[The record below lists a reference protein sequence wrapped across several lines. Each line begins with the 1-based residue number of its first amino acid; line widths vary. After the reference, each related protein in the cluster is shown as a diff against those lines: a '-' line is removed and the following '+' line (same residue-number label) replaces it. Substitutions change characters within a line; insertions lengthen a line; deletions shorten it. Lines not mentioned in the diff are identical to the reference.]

1 MSRKTLAV
9 VLAAVVMVAMAIAVG
24 WRVLGGGPPADRIA
38 ASGRIEGRITQ
49 VTPKVSGTVAELPV
63 DEGMS
68 VTAGARLALLDEPT
82 LRERRRAVQEQQG
95 ALEHRLAS
103 ERTAY
108 TVAEHELPL
117 RIAQARAALDEAQ
130 ARLAAAQADRSQAAA
145 DARRMTTLAAQKLA
159 AEQQAETAR
168 LRADVT
174 AKTAQAAVSAVQAA
188 SKNLDLAQL
197 GDQRL
202 AAQAQALA
210 ALDSQVQQAKA
221 QLAEL
226 DTQIG
231 YLDIPSPLAGVVLT
245 RSVELGEQVAPG
257 SPLFSLVDLNRLYLK
272 VYVPEP
278 LIGRVALGQRAEVR
292 VDSYPDRAFA
302 ASVTKV
308 ATAAEFTP
316 KNVETREERVKLVF
330 AVELSLS
337 ENPGGVLKPG
347 MPADGVI
354 HTASP
359 GQAKQAGPAGQARAP

>member
-1 MSRKTLAV
+1 MSRKTFAIT
-9 VLAAVVMVAMAIAVG
+9 LAAAVIAAIIAAVA
-24 WRVLGGGPPADRIA
+24 WRLLTAQSPDNRIA

-68 VTAGARLALLDEPT
+68 VTVGARLARLDEPT
-82 LRERRRAVQEQQG
+82 LRERRHAVQEQQST
-95 ALEHRLAS
+95 LEHRLAS

-108 TVAEHELPL
+108 AVAQRELPL

-130 ARLAAAQADRSQAAA
+130 ARLAAAQADRAQAGA
-145 DARRMTTLAAQKLA
+145 DARRLTTLAEQKLA

-168 LRADVT
+168 SRADV
-174 AKTAQAAVSAVQAA
+174 AGKTALATTAAVQAA
-188 SKNLDLAQL
+188 SRNLDLARL

-226 DTQIG
+226 DNQIS

-292 VDSYPDRAFA
+292 VDAFPDKAFA
-302 ASVTKV
+302 ATVTKV

-316 KNVETREERVKLVF
+316 KNVETKEERVKLVF
-330 AVELSLS
+330 AVELSLT

-354 HTASP
+354 HTASSE
-359 GQAKQAGPAGQARAP
+359 QAGQATAP

>member
-1 MSRKTLAV
+1 MSRKIIAAALVVVVVVVVGALA
-9 VLAAVVMVAMAIAVG
+9 
-24 WRVLGGGPPADRIA
+24 WRLFAGGPPPDRIA

-49 VTPKVSGTVAELPV
+49 VTPKVSGTIAELPV

-68 VTAGARLALLDEPT
+68 VAAGARLALLDEPT
-82 LRERRRAVQEQQG
+82 LRERRRAVQEQQST
-95 ALEHRLAS
+95 LQHRLAS

-130 ARLAAAQADRSQAAA
+130 ARLAAAQADRAQAGT
-145 DARRMTTLAAQKLA
+145 DARRITTLAAQKLA

-202 AAQAQALA
+202 ASQAQALA
-210 ALDSQVQQAKA
+210 ALDSQVQQATA

-226 DTQIG
+226 DTEIG

-278 LIGRVALGQRAEVR
+278 LIGRVALGQRAEVS
-292 VDSYPDRAFA
+292 VDAFPDKAFA
-302 ASVTKV
+302 ATVTKV

-316 KNVETREERVKLVF
+316 KNVETKEERVKLVF
-330 AVELSLS
+330 AVELSLT

-354 HTASP
+354 HTASSE
-359 GQAKQAGPAGQARAP
+359 PAGQASAP